1 MFQLCFLQEEYP
13 YYEKYSISSTFE
25 VDLLNGLSDALLF
38 ALEVRDGRILE
49 LEPVLLISLQ
59 SQLLWP
65 ETHSHI
71 AHVIDS
77 LHRKLSFFQ
86 ETGASHDFNCITYQR
101 EEANICYTGCV
112 DAGGCLE
119 NESHLNIFR

>member
-1 MFQLCFLQEEYP
+1 M
-13 YYEKYSISSTFE
+13 KNTSNNNSIVSTFE
-25 VDLLNGLSDALLF
+25 VNLLNGLSDALLF
-38 ALEVRDGRILE
+38 ALEIRDGRILE

-59 SQLLWP
+59 SQPLWP
-65 ETHSHI
+65 ETYSHI

-77 LHRKLSFFQ
+77 LHRIYKYMFCFFRKLVLRS
-86 ETGASHDFNCITYQR
+86 YQR

-112 DAGGCLE
+112 DADGCLE